1 MTNQESSGSGPRL
14 DYANFLQRQ
23 AREAGLG
30 ARDISERFA
39 RAREV
44 QDAKAAKADNGS
56 RPEPPIS
63 TMACSKSHIGRL
75 LKAQALP
82 SPLWPFTL
90 QFLRITNRA
99 AGLSAE
105 EHRKRCIQARVLVNA
120 IQDAPQPQITR
131 TPARSDNTTAG
142 DNTPEETIATLR
154 LEVDLERARH
164 TETRLRYALRDS
176 QVLMATLWNII
187 SALRDIISSH
197 HALEARVYHTSG
209 DPAELAR
216 LRSETQQALAH
227 KRTGHEEAYRVAA
240 RMRRLEESWERARA
254 ELHRLSLDPGAF
266 DLVPLP
272 CDHALSPQP
281 VLPQDL
287 LASSVLD
294 DIAAALNKAKSLN
307 DQEELEACALQQTLM
322 PTDPLQSE
330 DELAILVAATHLT
343 SVNNRRMALDGLL
356 RDWPNQP
363 ETRDALFRL
372 TNDDDAGIRA
382 RAVQALSE
390 NWPDHPDV
398 GELTLR
404 IVRDDHDRVRKS
416 ATRGLARVYP
426 GDAVA
431 RDILIRLAKN
441 DRYYGVRCSA
451 VDGLAKSW
459 PGDSEVAKELLVLT
473 RDEHARVRKTAVC
486 ALATG
491 WPNDAG
497 IAETLVKLTFDFSSD
512 GVRDSARAGLR
523 AAWPRAA
530 AVREVLHRLAR
541 SNRYPHRGLAA
552 SLWGDLGRGYTEAR
566 EVLVHLTFDEHP
578 SVRREALFEFFENWL
593 YDPIVP
599 DVLLRLTT
607 DPDERIRKTA
617 SEWLRSGRGLW
628 PHADAST

>member
-39 RAREV
+39 RARE
-44 QDAKAAKADNGS
+44 DAKAAKADHGS
-56 RPEPPIS
+56 RSEPPIS
-63 TMACSKSHIGRL
+63 TMACSKSHIDRL

-105 EHRKRCIQARVLVNA
+105 EHRKRCIQARALVNA

-131 TPARSDNTTAG
+131 TPARSDDTTAG

-176 QVLMATLWNII
+176 QVLMATLWTII

-227 KRTGHEEAYRVAA
+227 KRTGHEEAHRVAA

-272 CDHALSPQP
+272 CGHALSPQP

-322 PTDPLQSE
+322 PTAPLQSE
-330 DELAILVAATHLT
+330 DELAILVAAT
-343 SVNNRRMALDGLL
+343 
-356 RDWPNQP
+356 
-363 ETRDALFRL
+363 RDALFRL
-372 TNDDDAGIRA
+372 TNDDDTGIRA
-382 RAVQALSE
+382 RAVQALAES
-390 NWPDHPDV
+390 WPDHPDV

-404 IVRDDHDRVRKS
+404 IVRDDNDRVRKS

-426 GDAVA
+426 GDAGA
-431 RDILIRLAKN
+431 RDTLIHLAKN

-459 PGDSEVAKELLVLT
+459 PGDSEVAKELLGLT

-497 IAETLVKLTFDFSSD
+497 IAETLVKLIFDFSSD
-512 GVRDSARAGLR
+512 GVRDSARVGLR

-530 AVREVLHRLAR
+530 AVRDALRRLAR
-541 SNRYPHRGLAA
+541 SNRYPHRALAA
-552 SLWGDLGRGYTEAR
+552 SLWGDLGRGHTEAR

-578 SVRREALFEFFENWL
+578 SVRHDALFEIFENWL

-607 DPDERIRKTA
+607 DPDEMIRKTA
-617 SEWLRSGRGLW
+617 SELLRSGWALW
-628 PHADAST
+628 HHANAST